1 MLQILQQFG
10 ASYGQ
15 RFASDISA
23 GSAAAVAILALVPLL
38 IVLIIVSI
46 TISILPFCFI
56 FKKAGIPAWKAIIPF
71 YNTYLLYQIAW
82 NTDIF
87 WISLT
92 LFIVG
97 FVPFL
102 GFFASIANFVFS
114 IILYV
119 YLAKVFKKGGGFA
132 VGLVFLPL
140 IFSYIL
146 AFDKSKY
153 HPKLKGA

>member
-23 GSAAAVAILALVPLL
+23 GSAAAVAILLALISLAL
-38 IVLIIVSI
+38 ISLLIIVI
-46 TISILPFCFI
+46 KTLPLCFI
-56 FKKAGIPAWKAIIPF
+56 FKKAGIPAWKAIVPF

-82 NTDIF
+82 KTDIF

-92 LFIVG
+92 LSIVG
-97 FVPFL
+97 YVPFF
-102 GFFASIANFVFS
+102 GFFASIASIVFS

-132 VGLVFLPL
+132 VGLIFLPL
-140 IFSYIL
+140 IFRYIL

>member
-23 GSAAAVAILALVPLL
+23 GSAAAVAVAILFALISL
-38 IVLIIVSI
+38 LIIVI
-46 TISILPFCFI
+46 ETLPLCFI

-82 NTDIF
+82 KTDIF

-92 LFIVG
+92 LSVVAFLS
-97 FVPFL
+97 PFL
-102 GFFASIANFVFS
+102 GVFASIAIFVFS
-114 IILYV
+114 IILNG

-132 VGLVFLPL
+132 VGLIFLPL
-140 IFSYIL
+140 IFRYIL

>member
-23 GSAAAVAILALVPLL
+23 GSAAAVAVAILFALISL
-38 IVLIIVSI
+38 LIIVI
-46 TISILPFCFI
+46 KTLPLCFI

-82 NTDIF
+82 KTDIF
-87 WISLT
+87 WISLA
-92 LFIVG
+92 LSIVG
-97 FVPFL
+97 YVPFL
-102 GFFASIANFVFS
+102 GFFASIASIVFS

-132 VGLVFLPL
+132 VGLIFLPL

>member
-1 MLQILQQFG
+1 MLQILQQFD
-10 ASYGQ
+10 ASYSQ
-15 RFASDISA
+15 RFASDVSA
-23 GSAAAVAILALVPLL
+23 GSAAAVAILLALILL
-38 IVLIIVSI
+38 LIIVI
-46 TISILPFCFI
+46 KTLPLCFI

-82 NTDIF
+82 KTDIF
-87 WISLT
+87 WISLA
-92 LFIVG
+92 LSIVG
-97 FVPFL
+97 YVPFL
-102 GFFASIANFVFS
+102 GFFASIASIVFS

-132 VGLVFLPL
+132 VGLIFLPL
-140 IFSYIL
+140 IFRYIL